1 MILEYETYSSFLR
14 REVDA
19 GAGIKKNAFSKFDI
33 AGFGFNKPARAFA
46 KVDFPA
52 PLLPNIAILSDN
64 KSAENRNFLSSIL
77 TVKSKE
83 IIVRYSNNV

>member
-33 AGFGFNKPARAFA
+33 AGFGF
-46 KVDFPA
+46 
-52 PLLPNIAILSDN
+52 
-64 KSAENRNFLSSIL
+64 
-77 TVKSKE
+77 
-83 IIVRYSNNV
+83 

>member
-19 GAGIKKNAFSKFDI
+19 GAGIKKNAFSKFD
-33 AGFGFNKPARAFA
+33 
-46 KVDFPA
+46 
-52 PLLPNIAILSDN
+52 IAILSDN

>member
-33 AGFGFNKPARAFA
+33 GFNKPARAFA